1 MNASFPSIL
10 VDTTQ
15 VRDLHSGVAR
25 RLINLWP
32 QVIEKSKNLSIGIVA
47 YDFMV
52 ASLSQFFPDCEIL
65 VAKDF
70 GEGPRIRRRRL
81 NPHLAELRKTGGYDW
96 IFQDGLLPC
105 DRRTILTIHDLRF
118 KAAGIHP
125 PWRRAFMAGFL
136 QWTLR
141 GRKTPTLTVS
151 NSMKQEIVATLG
163 LKAERVFVVPNGVDT
178 QRFILRENI
187 AEELNDLGLEPGRF
201 RLFVG
206 HLEDRKNPKFL
217 LDLHRY
223 GRGQGD
229 QTRLVVAAHT
239 RSAPSESHRWKETWQ
254 EEPGVIFFESPHDE
268 LLAALYQGAACFLMP
283 SKTEGFSMTPLE
295 SLAMGTPVLASD
307 IDAHKETLGPVF
319 CQPLDVHSWHR
330 RLLELANPSTK
341 TDLLEF
347 GNERLKA
354 LSWDRAAFDLVSLL
368 QVIRETSM
376 SYSSKRG
383 KL

>member
-1 MNASFPSIL
+1 MSSSLPSVL
-10 VDTTQ
+10 VDATQ
-15 VRDLHSGVAR
+15 LRDLHSGVAR

-32 QVIEKSKNLSIGIVA
+32 RVIEKSKNLSIGIVA

-52 ASLSQFFPDCEIL
+52 APLSPFFPDSEII

-70 GEGPRIRRRRL
+70 GEGPRARRRRL
-81 NPHLAELRKTGGYDW
+81 NPHLAELRRRGGYDW

-118 KAAGIHP
+118 QSAGVHP

-136 QWTLR
+136 QWSLR
-141 GRKTPTLTVS
+141 GRKAPTLTVS
-151 NSMKQEIVATLG
+151 RFMKQEIVATLG
-163 LKAERVFVVPNGVDT
+163 LRGERVFVVPNGIDT
-178 QRFILRENI
+178 QRFLLRENI
-187 AEELNDLGLEPGRF
+187 AEELNDLGLEPGTF

-206 HLEDRKNPKFL
+206 HLEDRKNPRFL

-239 RSAPSESHRWKETWQ
+239 RSTPSESHRWKETWE
-254 EEPGVIFFESPHDE
+254 EEPGVIFCESPNDQ

-283 SKTEGFSMTPLE
+283 SLTEGFSMTPLE

-307 IDAHKETLGPVF
+307 IDAHKEILGPAF

-330 RLLELANPSTK
+330 RLLGLANPHTK
-341 TDLLEF
+341 TDLLEL
-347 GNERLKA
+347 GRKRLKT
-354 LSWDRAAFDLVSLL
+354 LSWDRAASELL
-368 QVIRETSM
+368 SFLEDISVEQ
-376 SYSSKRG
+376 
-383 KL
+383 